1 MKSQV
6 EKYGDRDENVFDE
19 DLCFSEG
26 PVFGN
31 KNRVNLVKELIV
43 CVPDYYRDNC

>member
-6 EKYGDRDENVFDE
+6 EKYDDRDKSVFDE

-26 PVFGN
+26 PGCEN
-31 KNRVNLVKELIV
+31 KNRSKFGKRADCLRSGLL
-43 CVPDYYRDNC
+43 